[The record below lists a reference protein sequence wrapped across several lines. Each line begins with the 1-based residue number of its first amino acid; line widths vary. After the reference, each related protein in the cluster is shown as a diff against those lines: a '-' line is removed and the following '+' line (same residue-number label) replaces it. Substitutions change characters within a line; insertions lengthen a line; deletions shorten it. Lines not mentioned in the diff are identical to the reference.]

1 MVERRLLIA
10 SRLLTIG
17 DGVRYKTVRLLSSI
31 VDAHSRG
38 RSLLMDAVLLSV
50 AALACPIGMG
60 AMMWFMARGMRRKP
74 DDPDHHAAP
83 RSIEE
88 LREDHRRLG
97 REIERHEN
105 DPKLTGTRS

>member
-1 MVERRLLIA
+1 
-10 SRLLTIG
+10 
-17 DGVRYKTVRLLSSI
+17 
-31 VDAHSRG
+31 
-38 RSLLMDAVLLSV
+38 MDAVLLSL

-74 DDPDHHAAP
+74 DDPAAP

-88 LREDHRRLG
+88 LREEHRRLG
-97 REIERHEN
+97 REIERHED